1 MNSLGLVKFVFPNSH
16 AIYFHDTPAK
26 SLFQV
31 RKRTFSHGCI
41 RLAEPAKLA
50 QYLLRNNSEWTTQKI
65 EEAMNSGKE
74 QGVNL
79 QQPVAVAITY
89 FTAWV
94 DESGLLHLREDVY
107 GHDKELAKKI
117 AGR

>member
-1 MNSLGLVKFVFPNSH
+1 
-16 AIYFHDTPAK
+16 
-26 SLFQV
+26 
-31 RKRTFSHGCI
+31 
-41 RLAEPAKLA
+41 LAEPAKLA
-50 QYLLRNNSEWTTQKI
+50 QYLLRNNTEWTTQKI